1 MAKPDLYICH
11 TAYHLLIA
19 IVRAL
24 RAGGGQAVWLSGQI
38 PNAEALAASH
48 KLDGIFSTIC
58 VLQESR
64 WPGVVT
70 GPFAHYRNRRAFEK
84 AVGANLARDAFHN
97 IYICN
102 DWSATGRYLQDCR
115 APYIL
120 CEDTVGGTLDPD
132 QHLLDQQRSAPDFAA
147 KQRGHGYLYWGDSP
161 CCQLVESEDAARC
174 RLFPPEKLATFSK
187 KALLESLTP
196 AEKAAVRGVF
206 LTRPLPEDPA
216 ALADATLL
224 LTRSFVADGLM
235 DQDTQD
241 AMFRAVAAKYA
252 DGPLYI
258 KTHPRD
264 TTDYQA
270 LFPGAVVLE
279 RTMPSEVLNF
289 CLPGKFR
296 RAVTVQSWVLR
307 GFTAAE
313 ENIFLS
319 LEEARALIQR

>member
-1 MAKPDLYICH
+1 MDRPDLYICH

-24 RAGGGQAVWLSGQI
+24 RAGGGQAVWLSEQI
-38 PNAEALAASH
+38 PNAEVLAGSH
-48 KLDGIFSTIC
+48 RLDGIFSQVS
-58 VLQESR
+58 VLHESR

-70 GPFAHYRNRRAFEK
+70 GLLAHRRNRRAFEK
-84 AVGANLARDAFHN
+84 AVGVVLDRSAYRNVYL
-97 IYICN
+97 CN
-102 DWSATGRYLQDCR
+102 DWSAAGRYLQDCR

-132 QHLLDQQRSAPDFAA
+132 QHLVDEQRAAPDFAA
-147 KQRGHGYLYWGDSP
+147 RKKGRGYLYWGDSP
-161 CCQLVESEDAARC
+161 FCTAVESEDAARC
-174 RLFPPEKLATFSK
+174 TLFPPEKLVTFSK

-206 LTRPLPEDPA
+206 LTRPLPDDPA

-235 DQDTQD
+235 DQATQD

-264 TTDYQA
+264 TTDYAA
-270 LFPGAVVLE
+270 LFPGAVILE

-319 LEEARALIQR
+319 LEEALALLG